1 MNALAFS
8 YHKTEQK
15 NSIKA
20 FVVSISTVLLL
31 LLLIFFFKFDIKI
44 PDDPDAP
51 PYLSLVDFIPEEKVR
66 EYENA
71 GGSKGAE
78 GFEDLEGGSQG
89 NQEQTPQPQPDPIAE
104 DKVVEETP
112 VEKIPPPSAPKPVVT
127 TSEPDVVKLP
137 TPPPIN
143 IPAKPSTEV
152 VTAPKTEVPSAPSKP
167 TTTTSSTSSGD
178 DDAPGSGGTGTGAG
192 SGTGAG
198 DSNNG
203 SGSGSGGGAG
213 TGGGGGTGGGTGAG
227 TGSGTGDGV
236 GVDFESTGPLKRAR
250 VSKPNMSVLASE
262 KVQHVAFDICIS
274 REGDITYRKFNFKQ
288 SSTKDIPF
296 VRKALALVAEWKF
309 AANPSAPKKECGIV
323 KISIAGRVNTLK

>member
-152 VTAPKTEVPSAPSKP
+152 VTAPK
-167 TTTTSSTSSGD
+167 
-178 DDAPGSGGTGTGAG
+178 
-192 SGTGAG
+192 
-198 DSNNG
+198 
-203 SGSGSGGGAG
+203 
-213 TGGGGGTGGGTGAG
+213 
-227 TGSGTGDGV
+227 
-236 GVDFESTGPLKRAR
+236 
-250 VSKPNMSVLASE
+250 
-262 KVQHVAFDICIS
+262 
-274 REGDITYRKFNFKQ
+274 RKFLQHLVNQ
-288 SSTKDIPF
+288 LQQLQAPHLEMTMLQDQVVL
-296 VRKALALVAEWKF
+296 VRVQVRALAQVTQTMDPDLDLVAAQVQVVEV
-309 AANPSAPKKECGIV
+309 AQGVAQALELDQEQV
-323 KISIAGRVNTLK
+323 MA